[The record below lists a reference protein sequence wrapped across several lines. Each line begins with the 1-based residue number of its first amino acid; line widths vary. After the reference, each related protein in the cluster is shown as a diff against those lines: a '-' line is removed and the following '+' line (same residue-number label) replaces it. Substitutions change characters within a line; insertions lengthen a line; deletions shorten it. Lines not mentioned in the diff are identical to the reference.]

1 MAPVISSAVSS
12 NRIVYEVVNNVDTPS
27 DVTDPD
33 TLSQASPVEH
43 HPTASDEA
51 TCTTALQYTYRT
63 DQHTTDTAADV
74 TEGDTSQDVLPS
86 YPHTIPSGGD
96 GLRTVTIEELKE
108 RTKVTDSQLDTEVK
122 ETDMLD
128 LADHFDNVETYP
140 AMLGL
145 SPAEQKDVKYALFL
159 NDMQTAMFHTL
170 KVWRQHKRKPH
181 LLINDSFPGI
191 TSCTLV
197 TNFYDVTILLY
208 L

>member
-1 MAPVISSAVSS
+1 M
-12 NRIVYEVVNNVDTPS
+12 
-27 DVTDPD
+27 
-33 TLSQASPVEH
+33 
-43 HPTASDEA
+43 
-51 TCTTALQYTYRT
+51 
-63 DQHTTDTAADV
+63 
-74 TEGDTSQDVLPS
+74 
-86 YPHTIPSGGD
+86 
-96 GLRTVTIEELKE
+96 TIEELKE